1 VCVLHRSR
9 HVCAWS
15 LARGWTERV
24 ADYSAVTMV
33 SVSAQQVLPGPLGVA
48 PPQRPLCHVW

>member
-1 VCVLHRSR
+1 VLHRSR